1 MDFRREV
8 SQYESHGGVLP
19 LSGGL
24 NRRLVSSREGVNMRG
39 RGWVRDILSHFII
52 LSLLG
57 AGLFFLYKKAMST
70 PGLEDE
76 HWVSTVF
83 LAAFILLGMMVF
95 IFARQLFSRVK
106 LERFHPGNPE
116 SLARLNRMS
125 RFRLPARYRELQK
138 RWPYAR
144 NDLRQFYL
152 DRGWVPLESRPF
164 DAVLHR
170 RRRIP
175 SFGRPPYVDRVVLFY
190 HPMLNVIIVD
200 QTLKMCER
208 AIRNSFGRAPAPRN
222 VVVFMTDMKNEEEV
236 TSAAAGVVNYLC
248 RLSKSVS
255 LYPILVDFNGG
266 RIFYPLDTTLIQ
278 RVHRLSHFLKRI
290 RLTCFIRQQVPGAN
304 KSGLPVD
311 TDRE

>member
-95 IFARQLFSRVK
+95 IFAAFVCPRATVSCR
-106 LERFHPGNPE
+106 RDGRMPGMTCVSFILTGDGFPSKAGLLTLCCTAGGE
-116 SLARLNRMS
+116 FPLLAVPRMS
-125 RFRLPARYRELQK
+125 TA
-138 RWPYAR
+138 
-144 NDLRQFYL
+144 
-152 DRGWVPLESRPF
+152 S
-164 DAVLHR
+164 
-170 RRRIP
+170 
-175 SFGRPPYVDRVVLFY
+175 S
-190 HPMLNVIIVD
+190 
-200 QTLKMCER
+200 
-208 AIRNSFGRAPAPRN
+208 S
-222 VVVFMTDMKNEEEV
+222 
-236 TSAAAGVVNYLC
+236 S
-248 RLSKSVS
+248 
-255 LYPILVDFNGG
+255 
-266 RIFYPLDTTLIQ
+266 TTP
-278 RVHRLSHFLKRI
+278 
-290 RLTCFIRQQVPGAN
+290 C
-304 KSGLPVD
+304 
-311 TDRE
+311 